1 MSFIIKNLYY
11 KVYMN
16 EYYEKN
22 RELIIDR
29 NLNYYHTN
37 KKKIRPKQN
46 FYYKNIY
53 YPTKRFHLKHRTV
66 RPKKVNVI
74 IEKNV
79 TVIL

>member
-1 MSFIIKNLYY
+1 MSFVIKNLYY
-11 KVYMN
+11 KIYMN

-53 YPTKRFHLKHRTV
+53 YPIKRFKLKHRRV
-66 RPKKVNVI
+66 RPQKVKVH